1 MFSVGV
7 SCAIVE
13 PVRVFWRYFE
23 VSANAR
29 RIYMQGKAARGQQ
42 MTTLHLHRPSESRQ
56 KTWAV
61 QGGKVHSELCD
72 QMRALW
78 PDVA

>member
-13 PVRVFWRYFE
+13 PVRVFWNFE

-42 MTTLHLHRPSESRQ
+42 MTTLYLYRPSESRQ

-61 QGGKVHSELCD
+61 QGGGKFRVNSTK
-72 QMRALW
+72 
-78 PDVA
+78 